1 MRSGRKPKS
10 VPRLE
15 ITVIDYIEPVLD
27 IDREVKL
34 IKQLLLANELEEAQ
48 QKCADLSILILKLY
62 SQIRM
67 QSKQPR

>member
-1 MRSGRKPKS
+1 
-10 VPRLE
+10 
-15 ITVIDYIEPVLD
+15 VIDYIEPVLD